1 MANEV
6 HAFHIL
12 VPTEQKALELK
23 SSIEKDGEKFARV
36 AKRNSTC
43 PSSAKGGELGWF
55 SKGQMVPEFE
65 TAAFGAEVG
74 KVVGPI
80 KTQFGYHLI
89 LVDEVR

>member
-12 VPTEQKALELK
+12 VPTEAKALELK
-23 SSIEKDGEKFARV
+23 TSIEKDGEKFARV

-65 TAAFGAEVG
+65 NAAFNGEVG
-74 KVVGPI
+74 KVLGPV